1 MELNE
6 FVENSTVLEENSKDV
21 IYLDEISAAK
31 LLYKESSKALLTI
44 VMPFILGLGLVTNLS
59 FIFVF
64 VRIPRIR
71 NVTTMYLINL
81 ACSDMTYLSF
91 VIGDKILRYSSSPF
105 SADYSA
111 WGEYGCKLITGV
123 IFIPHYISEFT
134 ITLFTV
140 ERYITICQ
148 PLKRAYFCSRTRTLI
163 FIACVWLLSFAL
175 SIPCLYFI
183 EGRMF
188 NIIWTSSNTDYERPS
203 KYLKC
208 GVRPVK
214 FTGGLTLQCY
224 ALQTI
229 PFFFTFIV
237 TGILNIIMI
246 RELNESAKTSISLGA
261 DKKAKSVTERKDII
275 KMLVVT
281 SLIFYSFVLPY
292 FIDDLINAVTY
303 LGDWKTI
310 KLPTDFLQLARF
322 LAYTNSAINPII
334 YGAVSSRYRQA
345 FMEAFCPFLSSNST
359 STIDNRVNT
368 VHDNDTADNT
378 YM

>member
-1 MELNE
+1 MYE
-6 FVENSTVLEENSKDV
+6 FTESNLSVTTKNSGDV
-21 IYLDEISAAK
+21 VYLDGISAAK
-31 LLYKESSKALLTI
+31 LLYKDASKPLLTI
-44 VMPFILGLGLVTNLS
+44 VMPFILGLGLATNLS

-64 VRIPRIR
+64 VRVPRIR

-81 ACSDMTYLSF
+81 ACSDMIYLSF

-105 SADYSA
+105 SADYSS

-140 ERYITICQ
+140 ERYITICK
-148 PLKRAYFCSRTRTLI
+148 PLKRAYFCSKKRTII
-163 FIACVWLLSFAL
+163 FIICIWLLSFVL

-183 EGRMF
+183 EGKMF
-188 NIIWTSSNTDYERPS
+188 SIEWTSTNTNFERPS
-203 KYLKC
+203 KFLKC

-214 FTGGLTLQCY
+214 FSGGLTLQCY

-229 PFFFTFIV
+229 PFFFTFFA

-246 RELNESAKTSISLGA
+246 RELDHSARMSISMGA
-261 DKKAKSVTERKDII
+261 DKNAKSVTERKDII

-303 LGDWKTI
+303 LANLKTI
-310 KLPTDFLQLARF
+310 KLSADFLQFARF

-334 YGAVSSRYRQA
+334 YGAVSSRYRKA
-345 FMEAFCPFLSSNST
+345 FIEAFCPFTSSNSNSQT
-359 STIDNRVNT
+359 DIRVNT
-368 VHDNDTADNT
+368 MQEDMADTN